1 MKKLVLSLSVCAL
14 LGTASVAA
22 AAPIGKTAKATIQY
36 FNFIVGG
43 QNRATADALVFNSTT
58 YVPIREAA
66 NLFNYNTSYDP
77 ELKSISFESK
87 NEWVTLSELVAANS
101 ELSANAHPDNPLVYE
116 VKKKGEVILRIDS
129 ASLSDGLSTTILDTQ
144 LRELTVKKELGSL
157 VISKEDV
164 LAAGYK
170 AY

>member
-1 MKKLVLSLSVCAL
+1 MKKLVVSLTVCAL

-66 NLFNYNTSYDP
+66 NLFNYSTFYDP
-77 ELKSISFESK
+77 ALKSISFESK

-101 ELSANAHPDNPLVYE
+101 ELSASAQSSNPLTYE
-116 VKKKGEVILRIDS
+116 VKKAGEVIFRIDS
-129 ASLSDGLSTTILDTQ
+129 SSISDGLSATIVDNQ
-144 LRELTVKKELGSL
+144 SREFTVKKELGSL
-157 VISKEDV
+157 VISKDDV